1 MDGSVLVNFLKP
13 TKESTFAEYARTVLV
28 PKVTKELQTVER
40 IDIVFDTY
48 KKDSLKQTTRQK
60 SGTAIPRKVEKQSQ
74 APTNWHS
81 FLRID
86 KNKTEL
92 FRFLSEQIIK
102 NIETNKIVVAAFED
116 RVLTLNNS
124 NVGTLSPYNHEKLIH
139 AYFFMH

>member
-1 MDGSVLVNFLKP
+1 MLVNFLKP
-13 TKESTFAEYARTVLV
+13 AKESTFGEYAGNVFV
-28 PKVTKELQTVER
+28 PKMTKELQTVER

-48 KKDSLKQTTRQK
+48 KKDSLKRTTLQK
-60 SGTAIPRKVEKQSQ
+60 RGTGIRRKVEEQSQ